1 MIYNHSVTA
10 LPKLTLADVRN
21 WVGQREIDKGRPYTQ
36 GGAIVHPLRQGMTLK
51 AQCWGT
57 APSPY
62 RVTVTLSDTGIAAS
76 DCSCPVGGRCKHVAA
91 LLLLYLQDPEGFTEI
106 EALRVSLEK
115 RSKDELIALIE
126 KMLKHHPELERLIEL
141 PQAASGKP
149 LTPQLVK
156 RQVERVFGDLS
167 YRGWDDEDMSSV
179 GRELTQL
186 VELGDGYLPQGNLA
200 SALAVYQ
207 TVVEEVLKRY
217 GELSDEEGE
226 LAEVVTRCVEGLASL
241 LVATGDVAMRED
253 VLRILFEVYLED
265 LRLGGYGLG
274 DDVPEKIVHY
284 ASEAERARVAA
295 WVREALLQET
305 DPGES
310 FRRQAMGQFLL
321 ELHGGELDDESYL
334 RLCRESGRVKDLVER
349 LLLLGRVDEALQE
362 TAKVEDYEL
371 LTLAELFVQQGYG
384 ERVHPLIEARAAQH
398 PPERHHAWRGRLNT
412 WLRDWARRSGDH
424 ARALELTEAMF
435 WQHPHFGLYRELRH
449 DAERAGRWQ
458 TVRIGLLKRLE
469 KARNHEL
476 LTEIYLHEGEVA
488 AALSSIKQTYG
499 GALAIRVAQAAEADH
514 PEAALALYRNEIDRL
529 IEARGRES
537 YQQAARYLLR
547 ARDLHER
554 LGLDWQSY
562 LARLKDEYRRWRALQ
577 EELRRAGL

>member
-1 MIYNHSVTA
+1 MA
-10 LPKLTLADVRN
+10 AWPELTLAGVRN
-21 WVGQREIDKGRPYTQ
+21 WVGQREIDKGRPYAQ
-36 GGAIVHPLRQGMTLK
+36 GGAIVQPRRQGMALK
-51 AQCWGT
+51 AECWGT

-62 RVTVTLSDTGIAAS
+62 RVTVTLSKAGIAAS

-91 LLLLYLQDPEGFTEI
+91 LLLMYLQDPESFTEV
-106 EALRVSLEK
+106 EPLRASLEQ

-126 KMLKHHPELERLIEL
+126 KMLKHHPELERLVEL
-141 PQAASGKP
+141 PQATSGEP
-149 LTPQLVK
+149 ITPQLVK
-156 RQVERVFGDLS
+156 RQVEKVFGNLS
-167 YRGWDDEDMSSV
+167 YRGWDDGDLASV
-179 GRELTQL
+179 GHELTQL
-186 VELGDGYLPQGNLA
+186 VEVGDGYLLQGDLA

-207 TVVEEVLKRY
+207 TVVEEVIKRY

-226 LAEVVTRCVEGLASL
+226 LAEVVNRCTEGLASL
-241 LVATGDVAMRED
+241 LAATSDEARRED
-253 VLRILFEVYLED
+253 LLRILFEIYLED

-274 DDVPEKIVHY
+274 EDVPEKIIHY
-284 ASEAERARVAA
+284 ASEAERAHVAA
-295 WVREALLQET
+295 WVREALPQGN
-305 DPGES
+305 DFGVR
-310 FRRQAMGQFLL
+310 FRREAMGRFLL
-321 ELHGGELDDESYL
+321 GLHGDQLDDEAFL

-371 LTLAELFVQQGYG
+371 LTLAELFVQQGHG
-384 ERVHPLIEARAAQH
+384 ARVHPLIAARAAQH
-398 PPERHHAWRGRLNT
+398 PPERHHAWRERFYT
-412 WLRDWARRSGDH
+412 WLRDWARRSGDN

-435 WQHPHFGLYRELRH
+435 WQHPHFGAYQELRH

-469 KARNHEL
+469 KARKHVL

-488 AALSSIKQTYG
+488 AALATVKQTYG

-554 LGLDWQSY
+554 LGLDWQNY
-562 LARLKDEYRRWRALQ
+562 LARLKDEHRRLRAFQ
-577 EELRRAGL
+577 EELHRAGL